1 MQDNFEEHYIDQYYF
16 IGFRWDNIVYAVI
29 WIKYYK
35 RACLDYGGL
44 VLFWMCFFWNY
55 SFFPCKKE
63 RRDKLRWVRYNK
75 AYLPHPLGKR
85 SSKNGNISVFFSFL
99 HEMMWLFRRDGFR
112 RLGSAGI
119 GDVSSFNFWFL
130 SFQLP
135 PLTPP
140 CTGGGHATLKHWSAS
155 SQRFL
160 LSCNVMFLLFRDI
173 NLFL

>member
-1 MQDNFEEHYIDQYYF
+1 MNCPYE
-16 IGFRWDNIVYAVI
+16 
-29 WIKYYK
+29 
-35 RACLDYGGL
+35 
-44 VLFWMCFFWNY
+44 
-55 SFFPCKKE
+55 KE
-63 RRDKLRWVRYNK
+63 RSDKLRWVRYNK

-85 SSKNGNISVFFSFL
+85 PDKNGNISVFFSFL

-119 GDVSSFNFWFL
+119 GDVSSFNFGFL
-130 SFQLP
+130 SFLLP

-140 CTGGGHATLKHWSAS
+140 CTGGGHATLKHWSAF

-173 NLFL
+173 NLFLYRTHVKLAKLQ